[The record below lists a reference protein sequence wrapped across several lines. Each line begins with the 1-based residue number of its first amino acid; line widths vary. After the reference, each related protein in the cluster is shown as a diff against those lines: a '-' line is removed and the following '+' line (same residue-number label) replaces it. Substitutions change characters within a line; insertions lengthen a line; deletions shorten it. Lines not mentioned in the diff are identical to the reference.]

1 MDNSDHILCKLICH
15 VFKIQWTTE
24 SLRSARFL
32 SVGGKCHN
40 TSHTAIKWCHN
51 RWFPSALQDKTPAVT
66 SLARFWPGLWH
77 VWKQQQL
84 SPVTY
89 TWLTVTKEHGWP
101 QVSSRACT
109 TGGLSQH
116 WVSFFV
122 FYCFSSV
129 LFTFLSSIFFSW
141 PLSDFSHA
149 QIRISFR
156 VVVPWSSPLF
166 SFTVWLTHT
175 HTHSQLHTHIHSS
188 ISLAKPKNLYIPLPP
203 TCHQS
208 LHPPAP
214 PINSHTLLLL
224 PPWSLPLDAQI
235 HTNTNAWR
243 DVVIVNEATSF
254 CSRLQGNKTVWRTS
268 WEDFC

>member
-24 SLRSARFL
+24 SLRSTRFL

-166 SFTVWLTHT
+166 SFSVTHTYTHTLPAAHT
-175 HTHSQLHTHIHSS
+175 HTLFYQPGKTQKFIYPPSS
-188 ISLAKPKNLYIPLPP
+188 HLPP
-203 TCHQS
+203 IAAPPRPPHKLT
-208 LHPPAP
+208 HPPPSPSMKPALRCT
-214 PINSHTLLLL
+214 NTHKHKCLERCCHREWGNKLLLKVTR
-224 PPWSLPLDAQI
+224 Q
-235 HTNTNAWR
+235 
-243 DVVIVNEATSF
+243 
-254 CSRLQGNKTVWRTS
+254 
-268 WEDFC
+268 